1 MPITLVADVRLQ
13 CSYSCWDHIGL
24 IAELMRRQKPYK
36 FSQLAEISSNPDG
49 GRQTGRLAAVPT
61 SGAAMKKAE
70 QPLTCAA
77 DGAETHLWS
86 DMEVQILEAARHLI
100 ADEGYHNFTMRGIA
114 KNSGIHLK
122 SLQYHFRTKQEM
134 LSAVVNYTI
143 EKYYFQPYGK
153 LFAEKS
159 AGTPSERF
167 SVMLDY
173 LIDDLSN
180 EFTARLFPEL
190 WALGSHD
197 KDVADALDVF
207 YCRHVESITTMV
219 ERINPALTRRAATHR
234 AAMIAMM
241 IEGLLLILGHGKPKH
256 PKYANLRSSVKDTIF
271 QIIMGPA
278 SERLAVQMAPPP
290 AKSRRMQKHTS

>member
-1 MPITLVADVRLQ
+1 
-13 CSYSCWDHIGL
+13 
-24 IAELMRRQKPYK
+24 
-36 FSQLAEISSNPDG
+36 
-49 GRQTGRLAAVPT
+49 
-61 SGAAMKKAE
+61 MKKAE
-70 QPLTCAA
+70 IHQTRA
-77 DGAETHLWS
+77 GNGTETHAWS

-114 KNSGIHLK
+114 QNSGIHLK
-122 SLQYHFRTKQEM
+122 SLQYYFRTKQEM
-134 LSAVVNYTI
+134 LTAVVNYTI

-159 AGTPSERF
+159 AGTPAERF
-167 SVMLDY
+167 FVMLDY
-173 LIDDLSN
+173 LLDDLSN

-219 ERINPALTRRAATHR
+219 EGINPALSRRTATHR

-256 PKYANLRSSVKDTIF
+256 PKYANLRTSIKDTIF
-271 QIIMGPA
+271 QMIMAPA
-278 SERLAVQMAPPP
+278 SEGLAVQMARPP
-290 AKSRRMQKHTS
+290 AKARRTPKHAI

>member
-1 MPITLVADVRLQ
+1 
-13 CSYSCWDHIGL
+13 
-24 IAELMRRQKPYK
+24 
-36 FSQLAEISSNPDG
+36 
-49 GRQTGRLAAVPT
+49 
-61 SGAAMKKAE
+61 MKKAE
-70 QPLTCAA
+70 LPLTYRA

-86 DMEVQILEAARHLI
+86 EMEVQILEAARHLI

-122 SLQYHFRTKQEM
+122 SLQYHFRTKHEM
-134 LSAVVNYTI
+134 LTAVVNYTI

-159 AGTPSERF
+159 AGTPRERF
-167 SVMLDY
+167 SVMLDH

-190 WALGSHD
+190 WALGSRD

-207 YCRHVESITTMV
+207 YCRHVESVTAMV
-219 ERINPALTRRAATHR
+219 EGINPALTRRIATHR

-256 PKYANLRSSVKDTIF
+256 PKYANLRSSIKDTIF
-271 QIIMGPA
+271 QMIMAPA
-278 SERLAVQMAPPP
+278 SEGLSVQMARP
-290 AKSRRMQKHTS
+290 AKSRRTQKHAS